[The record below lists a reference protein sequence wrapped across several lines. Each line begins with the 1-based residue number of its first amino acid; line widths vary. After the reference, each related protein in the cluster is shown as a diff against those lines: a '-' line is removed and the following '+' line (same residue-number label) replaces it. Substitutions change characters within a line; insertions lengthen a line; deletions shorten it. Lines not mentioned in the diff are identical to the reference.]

1 MVALD
6 VNTKYLIL
14 GAFVI
19 LLDLWAGGRWRPFR
33 CFMYIGSWIP
43 NQNMNGYSEHHM
55 PLHTV
60 HIQTLVQFL
69 TPKTH
74 LWFSRLDFQ
83 VIKNSPPSVRL
94 IDAHCLNRLKKRQ
107 VEVVAH

>member
-14 GAFVI
+14 GAFVT
-19 LLDLWAGGRWRPFR
+19 LLDLWAGGRWVGGGHLDVL
-33 CFMYIGSWIP
+33 CIGSWIP

-60 HIQTLVQFL
+60 HI
-69 TPKTH
+69 
-74 LWFSRLDFQ
+74 
-83 VIKNSPPSVRL
+83 KNSCSVPHPQNPPLVFPLGLSSY
-94 IDAHCLNRLKKRQ
+94 
-107 VEVVAH
+107 

>member
-19 LLDLWAGGRWRPFR
+19 LLDLWAGGRRMGGWRPFR

-55 PLHTV
+55 PLHKV
-60 HIQTLVQFL
+60 HIKLL
-69 TPKTH
+69 
-74 LWFSRLDFQ
+74 FSS
-83 VIKNSPPSVRL
+83 SPPKLTYGFPTRTFKL
-94 IDAHCLNRLKKRQ
+94 LKILPLLLD
-107 VEVVAH
+107 

>member
-14 GAFVI
+14 GAFVT
-19 LLDLWAGGRWRPFR
+19 LLDLWAGGRRMGGWRPFR

-60 HIQTLVQFL
+60 HI
-69 TPKTH
+69 
-74 LWFSRLDFQ
+74 
-83 VIKNSPPSVRL
+83 KNSCSVPHPQNPPLVFPLGLSSY
-94 IDAHCLNRLKKRQ
+94 
-107 VEVVAH
+107 